1 NQHRPLDQRI
11 IMRCRMGPLE
21 KEEVAGYI
29 EHRMKQ
35 AGAKHPIFTP
45 SALEAIALQS
55 RGWPRVINTLATTCL
70 LYGHQL
76 KKDVIDEEVVR
87 MAAEEMGY

>member
-1 NQHRPLDQRI
+1 MKSVHQSGSFFRIQTTKLVEWKQSSAFLD
-11 IMRCRMGPLE
+11 GF
-21 KEEVAGYI
+21 
-29 EHRMKQ
+29 HS
-35 AGAKHPIFTP
+35 P

-55 RGWPRVINTLATTCL
+55 RGWPCVINTLATTCL

>member
-1 NQHRPLDQRI
+1 
-11 IMRCRMGPLE
+11 MRCRMGPLE

>member
-1 NQHRPLDQRI
+1 
-11 IMRCRMGPLE
+11 MGPLE
-21 KEEVAGYI
+21 KEEVAVYI

-35 AGAKHPIFTP
+35 AGAKHPSFTP

-55 RGWPRVINTLATTCL
+55 RGWPRVINTLDTTCL
-70 LYGHQL
+70 LYGYQL
-76 KKDVIDEEVVR
+76 KKNAIDEEVVS